1 MLLLTRC
8 VTFFFVDSVAWPLRS
23 ADGAGVSGAL
33 KGCAADVDVAA
44 GGMCE
49 DVESPCCGAVCV
61 DVEAEMGVASRRVE
75 VEVRKRRGC
84 ARDADERAREAARR
98 QLRQI
103 ILVDV
108 EISIELVAMVSKV

>member
-8 VTFFFVDSVAWPLRS
+8 AAFFFADSVAWLLRS

-44 GGMCE
+44 GA
-49 DVESPCCGAVCV
+49 DVRSPCRGVVCV
-61 DVEAEMGVASRRVE
+61 DVEAEMGVTLRRVE
-75 VEVRKRRGC
+75 VEVRKRRGW

-98 QLRQI
+98 QLRHI
-103 ILVDV
+103 IFSGV
-108 EISIELVAMVSKV
+108 EVSIELVAMVSKV